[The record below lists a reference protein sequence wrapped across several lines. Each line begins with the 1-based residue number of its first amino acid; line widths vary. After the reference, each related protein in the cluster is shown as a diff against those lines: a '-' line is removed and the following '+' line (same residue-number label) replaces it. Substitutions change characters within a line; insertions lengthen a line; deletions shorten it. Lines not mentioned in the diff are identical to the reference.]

1 MMQKYEA
8 KINHFLFLI
17 YAFFSIYVV
26 FVSTRGRA
34 YFFRSLILVSIFV
47 MLYIF
52 FLDDKIDRERKA
64 TIYGLSFFAISF
76 FYSLRV
82 NAMSINI
89 LALLVTCALTLL
101 HSRKAMERTIEVILL
116 VKICQLFVVDGRLQF
131 DTDELMPFVVMIVTL
146 VAIVYAVSVSE
157 MMVNSNELKA
167 KSNEELLKIVEM
179 KRKDAKA
186 AVKAKSDFLANMS
199 HEIRTPMN
207 AICGMSDLLLQT
219 DMNAEQ
225 LEYLN
230 TIKVSSENL
239 LSIINDILD
248 FSKIEAGKMELVEQ
262 KYNLLSQLNG
272 IQNTIDVRIGN
283 KPLEFEIIIKKDMP
297 TELFGDDVRVQQ
309 IMLNFLTNSVKYSES
324 GNIKLILDYEKLSD
338 DKILFKGKVTDTGIG
353 IKEEDMGKLFGAFQ
367 QIDMERNHKI
377 EGTGIGLTITERLVK
392 AMNGSISVK
401 STYGEGS
408 TFSFTIEQKV
418 TDFDSTVETEAGYD
432 EDFVSLS
439 KTGALK
445 GFYTEKVEISKFI
458 APTARVLVIDDNE
471 ANLMVAKGLMGQYKV
486 EVVTGSSGKQALEI
500 LSADKNFD
508 IVFVDHMMP
517 EMDGVELVK
526 IIREKPNAYYKDVP
540 IVALTANAIKGV
552 SDMFLSNGFSDYM
565 TKPIDIKVLGRVM
578 RSWIPKEKQI
588 DKDNNIVEDE
598 QEIYGIKNDE
608 RYKALSEVKAIDIDK
623 ALSFCTNDIDMLIGV
638 MDIYVKSFN
647 TIKARL
653 ESTYAEKDM
662 QNYGIEVHGVKS
674 SSRSIGAME
683 LGELAYALEMNSK
696 DGNYDFVKEN
706 HDEFMKEYSAFV
718 DELNEKLS
726 LVHKDEEVERI
737 SLSAEETK
745 DIIARCCEAFENFE
759 TRTATELIG
768 ELLKG
773 DFSEDVIKKIKM
785 ANDAAELFDFDDATN
800 ILKEIYLEI

>member
-1 MMQKYEA
+1 MIQKYEA

-34 YFFRSLILVSIFV
+34 YFFRTLILVSIFV

-82 NAMSINI
+82 NVMSINI

-131 DTDELMPFVVMIVTL
+131 DTDELMPFVVLTVTL
-146 VAIVYAVSVSE
+146 IAIVYAVSISE

-207 AICGMSDLLLQT
+207 AICGMSDLLLQS

-324 GNIKLILDYEKLSD
+324 GDIKLILDYEKISD

-353 IKEEDMGKLFGAFQ
+353 IKEEDMDKLFGAFQ

-418 TDFDSTVETEAGYD
+418 TDFDSTVETEARYD

-486 EVVTGSSGKQALEI
+486 EVVTGTSGKQALEI
-500 LSADKNFD
+500 LSADKRFD
-508 IVFVDHMMP
+508 VIFVDHMMP

-526 IIREKPNAYYKDVP
+526 IIREKPDAYYKDVP

-578 RSWIPKEKQI
+578 RLWIPKEKQI
-588 DKDNNIVEDE
+588 EKDNNIVEDE
-598 QEIYGIKNDE
+598 QEVYGIRNDE

-653 ESTYAEKDM
+653 ESTYAEKDI